1 MGGECQGRDLASL
14 CSIPGTSFSVNSP
27 HCEDSSGFST
37 HQQAEIVLQIL
48 LALVKEDEGVRK
60 SVSPLLSKLKKFVDQ
75 GASLLSAYQF
85 LSPDEKVQI
94 IASLEYPSY
103 LAKLLACSLPTDPEI
118 FYDNVQSLGY
128 ELKQMKDGEALAAH
142 VFSVLIESG
151 GQGLSSHGVKRLLAE
166 AERQRQIIMGQGPW
180 LERAVYRGSK
190 LADEI
195 VDFKMLLPLY
205 GSTHFFRFTYSALLG
220 RLIGRGAPTLLSVG
234 KIPQVVAAAG
244 ATGLE
249 VPFFVA
255 SNRFL
260 SASLGDP
267 VRTSWSDQLQS
278 AAIFLPL
285 FKIPGWLAGR
295 TMGMVHGIKGFGG
308 EATRFLPWVP
318 VTKASLPQLY
328 LSGTMM
334 ANHYFMGRLGF
345 EPPKTTSNLAVDAVA
360 DVVSLGVGLYNVRRV
375 MGGPIEPL
383 SAGWDY
389 KARVFKRYADLQGKH
404 FGWWAKLR
412 GKGGSWWNG
421 GGGVPVAVGAGARM
435 PEIQRIDPVGNPVMM
450 MQGQGVSGLAW
461 RADMNPQDRR
471 VALGVHLYQLSRD
484 HKIPRAVRRQD
495 QITNILARPGNG
507 DVLAK
512 VMQFTDVLP
521 DTLSDREVVEKF
533 AEYFPLF
540 DFRLPR
546 EFIVGAVVARIIRH
560 MPFLHGPFARA
571 IRSNIEAMG
580 HRYIMA
586 EKPSEVGLKV
596 LEMMLRGQF
605 VIVDILG
612 ENVVR
617 VGEEQIY
624 LAGYDQVLD
633 SLKANATEIKARAEA
648 NRSGIR
654 RINASRPLQI
664 HLFREQDLM
673 DVQLSVKISSFYS
686 QFNPFDPQGT
696 VDYVVN
702 RLIPLID
709 KIRRVERDTG
719 LRIGITFDAEHYAV
733 RDTTN
738 TIFKTLFDR
747 PEYRN
752 MSRVGIVVQAYTK
765 DSGKV
770 LEDLEAYSEK
780 RQAARGAPSILI
792 RLVKGANLDVERQ
805 TSAWLGFAD
814 PIFDGKW
821 KSDVSYN
828 EGMDYLLGTA
838 KHLRAAFGSHNLQ
851 SLARALDI
859 AAQRGVPIEIQ
870 MLYGMADR
878 YLQAMVQLGA
888 PVAVYSPVGDMIR
901 GMAYLARRMLEN
913 SSQDS
918 FLRQTS
924 GVLSLD
930 DLKRLLQDPLAGHE
944 TEWRVE
950 PKLVE
955 ELPPAKVTD
964 LGHPFHN
971 EPVVNFVFAHN
982 REVVLRQL
990 AASRL
995 ASAHEREDVIS
1006 VPAII
1011 GGEMVSGPAGIGRL
1025 VSRNPSNP
1033 REIIGV
1039 APNSTY
1045 EMVQKAV
1052 QIAHAE
1058 LYHRPGGL
1066 TKGWAETPIEERA
1079 KKLLRVAYLMRRDRV
1094 SLRDLIIREAG
1105 KTADEAD
1112 KDIAEAIDFLEF
1124 YTRDAVAKV
1133 KADPSLA
1140 MKPKGVAAIIA
1151 PWNFPLAILTGM
1163 SSAALVTG
1171 NTVILKP
1178 APQTFRIAFR
1188 LTQLYHEADIPVEAA
1203 HFLPGGRET
1212 GEYLRSFDEVK
1223 IVAFT
1228 GSMAAGVKIY
1238 QADTPRGKTVVA
1250 DMGGKN
1256 FLVVAWDAHSD
1267 DIVRYVKQSKL
1278 LFSGQKCSALD
1289 NLIILAP
1296 EGKAGDEYF
1305 ETLVARIKESFEAV
1319 QVDDAGNFANYTGA
1333 VIDHDALLRLHG
1345 RIQAGVDNGWG
1356 KLILDG
1362 RMRHTPAELA
1372 DTKTPYFLKPTIFK
1386 NVKVDSPLFQEEY
1399 FGPVLNI
1406 VRVKT
1411 REEAVRVANS
1421 TRFALTGGVITR
1433 SPALRRYF
1441 AKTLKAGNLYF
1452 DRAITG
1458 SIVGRQPFGGFY
1470 LSGAGAKAGG
1480 HDYLWQFVKFV
1491 PKKPKEEP
1499 EAFEG
1504 LEKMAYR
1511 VQARVEKPFYYQPM
1525 LPGEVNKVRFLPRT
1539 EKIADRGLVVVSPEM
1554 SVAEAV
1560 ALIGAA
1566 LLTGNNVAVAI
1577 AGPAM
1582 METGIPTAPKKGSSE
1597 YSKGSA
1603 IYDALYRKFGRDNLN
1618 FRITWVNLKPREKT
1632 LVDWVKS
1639 PHIKWLA
1646 LGHETSMQGHPL
1658 VEAAVQMGEGQN
1670 FLRPVITESPWDE
1683 LPEVINK
1690 MTRPQTITRNTARHG
1705 YSDKSDE

>member
-1 MGGECQGRDLASL
+1 MKQ
-14 CSIPGTSFSVNSP
+14 
-27 HCEDSSGFST
+27 
-37 HQQAEIVLQIL
+37 
-48 LALVKEDEGVRK
+48 DEAMRE
-60 SVSPLLSKLKKFVDQ
+60 SVSPLLFKIKKFVDQ

-85 LSPDEKVQI
+85 LNPDEKIQF
-94 IASLEYPSY
+94 IASLEYPRY
-103 LAKLLACSLPTDPEI
+103 LAKLLAFSLPTDPEI
-118 FYDNVQSLGY
+118 FYDHVQALGY

-142 VFSVLIESG
+142 VFSVLVES
-151 GQGLSSHGVKRLLAE
+151 QGHGLTPRGAKRLLAE
-166 AERQRQIIMGQGPW
+166 AKRQRQIIMGQGPW

-190 LADEI
+190 LADEV

-205 GSTHFFRFTYSALLG
+205 GSTHFFRFTYAGLLG

-234 KIPQVVAAAG
+234 KIPQVLAAAG
-244 ATGLE
+244 ATSLE

-255 SNRFL
+255 SNRWL
-260 SASLGDP
+260 SSSLGEP
-267 VRTSWSDQLQS
+267 VRASWSDQLQS

-295 TMGMVHGIKGFGG
+295 TMGVVHGIKGLGG

-318 VTKASLPQLY
+318 VTKAGLPQLY
-328 LSGTMM
+328 LGGTMM
-334 ANHYFMGRLGF
+334 ANHYFIGRLGF
-345 EPPKTTSNLAVDAVA
+345 EPPKNTSNLAVDAVA

-375 MGGPIEPL
+375 IGGPIEPL

-389 KARVFKRYADLQGKH
+389 KARVFKRYADLQGKY
-404 FGWWAKLR
+404 FGLWAKLK

-421 GGGVPVAVGAGARM
+421 GGWAPANVGAGVRM

-450 MQGQGVSGLAW
+450 MQGVGLAGPAW
-461 RADMNPQDRR
+461 RADMSPQDRR
-471 VALGVHLYQLSRD
+471 IALGVHLYQLSRD
-484 HKIPRAVRRQD
+484 HQVPRVVRRQD
-495 QITNILARPGNG
+495 QITNILAKPGNG

-533 AEYFPLF
+533 AEYFPF
-540 DFRLPR
+540 DFRFPR
-546 EFIVGAVVARIIRH
+546 EFIAGAVVARVIRH
-560 MPFLHGPFARA
+560 LPFLHGPFARA
-571 IRSNIEAMG
+571 IRSNIETMG

-586 EKPSEVGLKV
+586 EKPSEVGPKV

-624 LAGYDQVLD
+624 LSSYDQVLD
-633 SLKANATEIKARAEA
+633 SLQANASEIKVRAEA
-648 NRSGIR
+648 NRVRIR
-654 RINASRPLQI
+654 SINAGRPLQI
-664 HLFREQDLM
+664 RLFKEQDLM

-709 KIRRVERDTG
+709 KIRRVERTTG

-738 TIFKTLFDR
+738 AIFKTLFDR
-747 PEYRN
+747 PEYRD

-765 DSGKV
+765 DSRKV
-770 LEDLEAYSEK
+770 LTDLEAYSEGRK
-780 RQAARGAPSILI
+780 VAGGAPSILI
-792 RLVKGANLDVERQ
+792 RLVKGANLDVERL
-805 TSAWLGFAD
+805 TSAWFGFAD

-828 EGMDYLLGTA
+828 EGVDYLLGTA

-851 SLARALDI
+851 SLARALDL
-859 AAQRGVPIEIQ
+859 ASTRNVPIEVQ

-878 YLQAMVQLGA
+878 YLHAMVQLGV
-888 PVAVYSPVGDMIR
+888 PVAVYSPVGDMMR

-918 FLRQTS
+918 FLRQTT
-924 GVLSLD
+924 GVLRLD

-944 TEWRVE
+944 TEWQAE

-955 ELPPAKVTD
+955 ELPPAKVTNLD
-964 LGHPFHN
+964 HSFQN
-971 EPVVNFVFAHN
+971 EPVVNFVFPHN

-995 ASAHEREDVIS
+995 ASAREREDVIS
-1006 VPAII
+1006 IPAII
-1011 GGEMVSGPAGIGRL
+1011 GGDRVSGPPDVGRL

-1045 EMVQKAV
+1045 EMARKAV

-1066 TKGWAETPIEERA
+1066 SKGWAEITIEERA
-1079 KKLLRVAYLMRRDRV
+1079 AKLLRVAYFMRHDRV
-1094 SLRDLIIREAG
+1094 ALRDLIIREAG

-1124 YTRDAVAKV
+1124 YARDAVAKA

-1178 APQTFRIAFR
+1178 APQTPKIAFR
-1188 LTQLYHEADIPVEAA
+1188 LTELYHAAGIPVEAV

-1212 GEYLRSFDEVK
+1212 GEYLRSFAEVQ

-1238 QADTPRGKTVVA
+1238 QADTPRGKTVLA
-1250 DMGGKN
+1250 EMGGKN
-1256 FLVVAWDAHSD
+1256 FLVVASDAHSD

-1289 NLIILAP
+1289 NLIVLAP
-1296 EGKAGDEYF
+1296 VGKAGDDYF

-1319 QVDDAGNFANYTGA
+1319 QVGDAGNFANYTGA
-1333 VIDHDALLRLHG
+1333 VTDHDALLRLHG

-1356 KLILDG
+1356 ELILDG
-1362 RMRHTPAELA
+1362 RMRQTPPELA
-1372 DTKTPYFLKPTIFK
+1372 DTNTPYFLRPTIFK

-1411 REEAVRVANS
+1411 REEAVRVANA
-1421 TRFALTGGVITR
+1421 TRFALTGGVVTR
-1433 SPALRRYF
+1433 SPDLRRYF

-1470 LSGAGAKAGG
+1470 LSGVGAKAGG

-1511 VQARVEKPFYYQPM
+1511 VQARVEKPFYYQPG
-1525 LPGEVNKVRFLPRT
+1525 LPGEVNKVSFLPRT

-1560 ALIGAA
+1560 ALMGAA

-1582 METGIPTAPKKGSSE
+1582 METGIPIAPKKGSSE

-1618 FRITWVNLKPREKT
+1618 FRVTWVNLKPEEKT
-1632 LVDWVKS
+1632 LVDWVRN
-1639 PHIKWLA
+1639 PHIRWLA
-1646 LGHETSMQGHPL
+1646 LGYKTTMQGHPL
-1658 VEAAVQMGEGQN
+1658 VEAAVQMDEGQN
-1670 FLRPVITESPWDE
+1670 FLRPVITEDPWHE

-1705 YSDKSDE
+1705 YSDKSDEKME